1 MSWLLFRHSI
11 LLEDRRFKE
20 ENKQVCQQKDEF
32 KATKKI
38 MYVQQQRM
46 NEVQILVISEN
57 TF

>member
-32 KATKKI
+32 KATKK
-38 MYVQQQRM
+38 
-46 NEVQILVISEN
+46 
-57 TF
+57 